1 MDDTNVRSFKVGGV
15 FMNGTNEWDT
25 VETILNNVL
34 NGEDAE
40 KLVYALKTSMEHDF
54 NKILNEFAKKIN
66 EPVEIL
72 LVGND
77 PKFMRELL
85 QHLENQT
92 LLVVYALQ
100 ELWKKPEK

>member
-1 MDDTNVRSFKVGGV
+1 MSGTDEWNV
-15 FMNGTNEWDT
+15 
-25 VETILNNVL
+25 VERILSNVL
-34 NGEDAE
+34 NENDAE
-40 KLVYALKTSMEHDF
+40 KLVYALKTSVKHDF
-54 NKILNEFAKKIN
+54 EEILDVYSNKIN